1 MAQHRVIQLL
11 KLVVAQRAGNID
23 AGNLRANIGAQRV
36 MLKRSL
42 IVLLHARASGAAA
55 TRAAPVPVKGDDRNH
70 RDAGQHHIG
79 GEKLTGGLHHKT

>member
-42 IVLLHARASGAAA
+42 IVLLHAGRQAPLQRAQ
-55 TRAAPVPVKGDDRNH
+55 P
-70 RDAGQHHIG
+70 QFQ
-79 GEKLTGGLHHKT
+79 